1 MSGHA
6 TRTPPHTQQIEDF
19 VDAMIAN
26 PNDHALRLVLADFL
40 AEKAGWSEVD
50 VLPLRDGSLT
60 GRHPYNPGV
69 RRSHGWVTD
78 KHPRGRQCPPERG
91 VRASAPVGQP
101 APGPRPGRPQGLGRP
116 TRQPGGGMGGPGGV
130 GEHAPVTPDRHG
142 PGDARQI
149 AYAARGGVLMH
160 PGGRPRGR

>member
-40 AEKAGWSEVD
+40 AEKAGWSEAD

-78 KHPRGRQCPPERG
+78 KPTPP
-91 VRASAPVGQP
+91 VASALPAEVFEHLPRLDNQP
-101 APGPRPGRPQGLGRP
+101 RFKDRGDLKVWVAPHDSMEVAWGALRTALVAWATRQQAPG
-116 TRQPGGGMGGPGGV
+116 
-130 GEHAPVTPDRHG
+130 D
-142 PGDARQI
+142 
-149 AYAARGGVLMH
+149 VL
-160 PGGRPRGR
+160 